1 MLFVVSENKNYFL
14 RILFIQSFKQ
24 TQYKWQKYYNDHLPL
39 AISIECQRNFLVPNL
54 LEKSLMRSTMANMMQ
69 HNEDVGPLLYGIET
83 P

>member
-1 MLFVVSENKNYFL
+1 MLSLKIKIISYVYYSFRVEQ
-14 RILFIQSFKQ
+14 FI
-24 TQYKWQKYYNDHLPL
+24 TQDKWQKYYNDHLPL

-69 HNEDVGPLLYGIET
+69 HNEDVGPLLYGKET

>member
-1 MLFVVSENKNYFL
+1 MFFVVSENKNYFL
-14 RILFIQSFKQ
+14 RILFIQSW
-24 TQYKWQKYYNDHLPL
+24 TVYDKWQKYHNDHLPL
-39 AISIECQRNFLVPNL
+39 PISIEYQRNLLVPNL

>member
-1 MLFVVSENKNYFL
+1 MFFVVSENKNNFL
-14 RILFIQSFKQ
+14 RILFILSW
-24 TQYKWQKYYNDHLPL
+24 TVYDKWQKYHNDHLPL
-39 AISIECQRNFLVPNL
+39 QISIEYQRNLLVPNL

>member
-1 MLFVVSENKNYFL
+1 MFFVVSENKNYFL
-14 RILFIQSFKQ
+14 RILLIQSW
-24 TQYKWQKYYNDHLPL
+24 TVYDKWQKYHNDHLPL
-39 AISIECQRNFLVPNL
+39 PISIEYQRNLLVPNL

>member
-14 RILFIQSFKQ
+14 RILFIQSW
-24 TQYKWQKYYNDHLPL
+24 TVYDKWQKYHNDHLPL
-39 AISIECQRNFLVPNL
+39 PISIEYQRNLLVPNL

-69 HNEDVGPLLYGIET
+69 HNEDVGPLLYGKET